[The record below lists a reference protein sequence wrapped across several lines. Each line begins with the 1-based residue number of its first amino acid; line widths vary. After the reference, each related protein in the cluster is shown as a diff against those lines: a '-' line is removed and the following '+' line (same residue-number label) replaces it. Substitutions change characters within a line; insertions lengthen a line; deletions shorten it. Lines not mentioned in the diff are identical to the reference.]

1 MVLKN
6 NTKIYNEKKYTQLVK
21 KPIKTVISCKTTGY
35 KILQPSYKE
44 KIHAIA

>member
-21 KPIKTVISCKTTGY
+21 KPIKTIISCKTSGY
-35 KILQPSYKE
+35 EIFQPSCKV